1 MAKILVIEDEDSI
14 REAIQT
20 ILQTEGFDVRSA
32 ANGREGIQLAY
43 QYLPDLILCDVMMA
57 EVDGYQVLETLRQ
70 APSTV
75 SVPFIFLTA
84 RGEKTDFRQG
94 MELGADD
101 YLVKPCSVDELLNT
115 INTRLNKQIAI
126 QQQSEQKLEQ
136 LRHSIA
142 LSLPH
147 EFRTPLNTVLGLSD
161 VLVSEYETIER
172 TEILE
177 IATGIYSAADRLHHL
192 VQNFLLYAELEVAA
206 RDPERIQFLRNCQTY
221 TAKSLL
227 VDVATQVARRANRES
242 DLHLEVDESTIR
254 ISDVYLKKV
263 VEELV
268 KNAFSFST
276 DGTPVFVSGAVRSRS
291 FVLQVRDQGRGMTPE
306 QILSFGAYMQFE
318 RKFYEQQGSG
328 LGLTIAKRLTDL
340 HGGEFSIQSDLQQ
353 GTLVQVTLPTQ
364 VS

>member
-1 MAKILVIEDEDSI
+1 MVRILVIEDEESI
-14 REAIQT
+14 REAIQM

-32 ANGREGIQLAY
+32 ANGREGVQLAH

-57 EVDGYQVLETLRQ
+57 EMDGYQVLATLRQ
-70 APSTV
+70 FPNMV

-115 INTRLNKQIAI
+115 IHTRLNKQTVI

-161 VLVSEYETIER
+161 VLISEYETIER
-172 TEILE
+172 SEVLE
-177 IATGIYSAADRLHHL
+177 IATGIHSAANRLHHL

-206 RDPERIQFLRNCQTY
+206 RDPQRIQLLRSCQTY
-221 TAKSLL
+221 AAKSLL
-227 VDVATQVARRANRES
+227 ADIATQIAKQANREA
-242 DLHLEVDESTIR
+242 DLHLDIQEATIR
-254 ISDVYLKKV
+254 ISDIYLKKV
-263 VEELV
+263 AEELV

-276 DGTPVFVSGAVRSRS
+276 AGTPVFVSGSVRSRS
-291 FVLQVRDQGRGMTPE
+291 FILQVRDQGRGMTHE
-306 QILSFGAYMQFE
+306 QVLSFGAYLQFE

-328 LGLTIAKRLTDL
+328 LGLTIAKRLTEL
-340 HGGEFSIQSDLQQ
+340 HQGELSIQSHPQQ
-353 GTLVQVTLPTQ
+353 GTQVQVTLPIQ
-364 VS
+364 FS